1 VSRGAAIDFV
11 HFCLLVVQIPVPKR
25 LFARALQATMLAG
38 KAQQTGPALSTEMV
52 LFCRY
57 LMISGPYIGAS

>member
-1 VSRGAAIDFV
+1 
-11 HFCLLVVQIPVPKR
+11 LVVQIPVPKR